1 MKQPVKSALLATA
14 LVCLL
19 AGLQTASAQSRRG
32 EGEALTT
39 CDAPLGTMS
48 IIERAANDPDM
59 PPMLRFV
66 MQMQQRQGL
75 LSTPQLLR
83 LLVQRSNCFTVVER
97 SATGMAAM
105 ERERALMQSGEMEEG
120 SRMGGGQVV
129 ASDYSLNGEVLFSGE
144 TGGFGGGGGGVIG
157 GLVGR
162 MRKNEAWV
170 TLTTVDN
177 RSGVQLAMAEGSAT
191 KRSWSGLA
199 AMFGGG
205 GVGGF
210 GAYSKTPEGK
220 IILPAFVNAF
230 NIMVNNL
237 REHQARQPARPAPA
251 QQQEAIAEQ
260 APAGEPALTQTD
272 IEVPAQTAQAP
283 SPAMSLYEAQHRLTR
298 HGYSPGPVNGE
309 MGEETASALRDFQMD
324 KNLPVTGQVDEA
336 TANALRAVHGAR

>member
-1 MKQPVKSALLATA
+1 
-14 LVCLL
+14 
-19 AGLQTASAQSRRG
+19 
-32 EGEALTT
+32 
-39 CDAPLGTMS
+39 MS
-48 IIERAANDPDM
+48 IIERPANDPDM

-129 ASDYSLNGEVLFSGE
+129 ASDYSLNGEVLFSGA
-144 TGGFGGGGGGVIG
+144 TGGFGGGGGGMIG
-157 GLVGR
+157 GLIGS
-162 MRKNEAWV
+162 RKNEAWV

-205 GVGGF
+205 GAGGF

-230 NIMVNNL
+230 NIMVSNL
-237 REHQARQPARPAPA
+237 REHQARQPAQPAA
-251 QQQEAIAEQ
+251 QSTAIAEQ
-260 APAGEPALTQTD
+260 TPADPAGEPTLMQANID
-272 IEVPAQTAQAP
+272 VPAQTAQAP
-283 SPAMSLYEAQHRLTR
+283 AAPAMSLYEAQHRLTR
-298 HGYSPGPVNGE
+298 NGYSPGPVNGE
-309 MGEETASALRDFQMD
+309 MGEEAASALRDFQMD

-336 TANALRAVHGAR
+336 TANALRALNGQQ

>member
-1 MKQPVKSALLATA
+1 MKQPVKCAVLAT
-14 LVCLL
+14 VMVFLL
-19 AGLQTASAQSRRG
+19 GSLSTASAQSRR
-32 EGEALTT
+32 EGGALTT
-39 CDAPLGTMS
+39 CDVPLGTMS
-48 IIERAANDPDM
+48 IIERPANDPDM

-129 ASDYSLNGEVLFSGE
+129 ASDYSLNGEVLFSGA
-144 TGGFGGGGGGVIG
+144 TGGFGGGGGGMMG
-157 GLVGR
+157 GLIGS
-162 MRKNEAWV
+162 RKNEAWV

-230 NIMVNNL
+230 NIMVSNL
-237 REHQARQPARPAPA
+237 REHQARQPARPTPA
-251 QQQEAIAEQ
+251 QQQTAIVEQTTAGEPALMQANIEAPVQAEQ
-260 APAGEPALTQTD
+260 APA
-272 IEVPAQTAQAP
+272 AP
-283 SPAMSLYEAQHRLTR
+283 SMSLYEAQHRLTR

-309 MGEETASALRDFQMD
+309 MGEETANALRDFQMD

-336 TANALRAVHGAR
+336 TANALRALNGQQ

>member
-1 MKQPVKSALLATA
+1 MKQPVKYTA
-14 LVCLL
+14 LAAVMISLL
-19 AGLQTASAQSRRG
+19 SGLPTASAQSRRG
-32 EGEALTT
+32 GEALTT

-48 IIERAANDPDM
+48 IIERPANDPDM

-105 ERERALMQSGEMEEG
+105 ERERALMQSGELEAG
-120 SRMGGGQVV
+120 SQMGAGQVV
-129 ASDYSLNGEVLFSGE
+129 ASDYSLNGEVLFSGD
-144 TGGFGGGGGGVIG
+144 TGGFGGGGGGMIG
-157 GLVGR
+157 GLIGK
-162 MRKNEAWV
+162 MKKNEAWV

-230 NIMVNNL
+230 NIMVRNL
-237 REHQARQPARPAPA
+237 REHQARQPAQAA
-251 QQQEAIAEQ
+251 QSTAIAEQ
-260 APAGEPALTQTD
+260 PPAGEPALMQAN
-272 IEVPAQTAQAP
+272 IEVPAQAAQAP
-283 SPAMSLYEAQHRLTR
+283 AAPAMSLYEAQHRLTR
-298 HGYSPGPVNGE
+298 NGYSPGPVNGE

-324 KNLPVTGQVDEA
+324 QNLPVTGQMDEA
-336 TANALRAVHGAR
+336 TANALRALGKQN